1 MTKISNKETRIIPME
16 ENEVWKW
23 IKKKKK
29 KKKKK
34 KIRSYNGTTLN
45 KVKA

>member
-1 MTKISNKETRIIPME
+1 ME

-29 KKKKK
+29 Y
-34 KIRSYNGTTLN
+34 RSYNGTTLN